1 MYLSKGEN
9 ILFHILWFCPRYN
22 KYISI
27 FSEEI
32 EQEIGSNRDRDKEIQ
47 REREREREKYCKTK

>member
-27 FSEEI
+27 FSEEM
-32 EQEIGSNRDRDKEIQ
+32 EQEIGSYRDRDKE
-47 REREREREKYCKTK
+47 RERESERERER